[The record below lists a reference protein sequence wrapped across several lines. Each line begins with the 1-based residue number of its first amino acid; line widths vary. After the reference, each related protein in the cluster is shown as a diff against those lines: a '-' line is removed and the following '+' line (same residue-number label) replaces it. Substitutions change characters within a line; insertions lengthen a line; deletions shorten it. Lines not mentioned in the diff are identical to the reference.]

1 MRVTAQPL
9 PSVGSWRSSSEK
21 RALGGRLP
29 ASPRASPGREVI
41 ARLGP
46 RLPRPS
52 GPWGRW
58 HLLEGLPSARPPSP
72 RHSHATSQRSPPL
85 ASTQRGSPTTAV
97 RQGERR
103 RGRADACLHCS
114 RTTSQ
119 QAHSQVHTAAPC
131 SQATRPAHS
140 RDVSPRVSFRSPH
153 PIHGAGGRRGWLSAP
168 TPTLGRAQAGP
179 AKFSA
184 P

>member
-1 MRVTAQPL
+1 MTAQSL
-9 PSVGSWRSSSEK
+9 PSLGSRSSSSEK
-21 RALGGRLP
+21 RAPGGRLP
-29 ASPRASPGREVI
+29 ASPRASPGREVT

-46 RLPRPS
+46 RLPQPS
-52 GPWGRW
+52 GPQGPWR
-58 HLLEGLPSARPPSP
+58 LLEGLPSARPPSP

-103 RGRADACLHCS
+103 QGRAEACLHCS

-119 QAHSQVHTAAPC
+119 QARSQVHAAAPC

-140 RDVSPRVSFRSPH
+140 RDVSPHVSFRSPH
-153 PIHGAGGRRGWLSAP
+153 PIHGAGGREGLAVGP
-168 TPTLGRAQAGP
+168 HAHPRARTSRAN
-179 AKFSA
+179 
-184 P
+184 